1 MDLQSLSVLRKYIKV
16 VDHKAGTIKLKVAL
30 SALSDPTVKQI
41 MAQFKNNE
49 LPKAILGTQINIFTQ
64 TLTLKYNT
72 SIIDQ
77 KEFEEILT
85 TQDNDK
91 FLSLAEKYHS
101 ILTA

>member
-16 VDHKAGTIKLKVAL
+16 VDHKAGSIKLKVAFA
-30 SALSDPTVKQI
+30 ALSDPKVKQI
-41 MAQFKNNE
+41 MAQFKE
-49 LPKAILGTQINIFTQ
+49 HKLPKAILDTQINIFTQ
-64 TLTLKYNT
+64 TLTLKYDIT
-72 SIIDQ
+72 IIDQ

-85 TQDNDK
+85 TKDENK